1 MVRFPG
7 DELFPAGAS
16 RRYLGHPR
24 AGSGV
29 GRLDAGAVLR
39 SASTR
44 LGRHLRRGAPA
55 YGVLLIALL
64 LTGLAWYYVR
74 QNVEAQTHV
83 RFDETTQATQE
94 AIERRAKAYLDA
106 IFGARGLFYASQKV
120 DREEWEA
127 YARESQEKG
136 LLELR
141 PDLNPGG
148 ERSAY
153 FPLTFMAPS
162 NEANRRRVNLDV
174 YADPAHRS
182 AMDQA
187 RDSGLPRATGTVNV
201 LTKPGPNAIADL
213 ALRPGFAVYLPVY
226 REGEPQSTVAE
237 RRRALRGFVV
247 GFFTW
252 DGLLGG
258 VFGGGFDPAI
268 DFELYDSREVGSS
281 ERLFDSDGV
290 PRAGKPEVM
299 TLFSEESQIEV
310 AGREWSLYFA
320 TLPGFEKAAGSNLP
334 GFVLASGVAV
344 SLLLFGITLLL
355 VRNSTLAERA
365 SKDLED
371 ANSELEAFSY
381 SVSHDLRAP
390 LRSIDGFY

>member
-106 IFGARGLFYASQKV
+106 IFGARGLFYASESVTRQ
-120 DREEWEA
+120 EWDNYVEGIEPN
-127 YARESQEKG
+127 RRFKG
-136 LLELR
+136 LQALSYAERVEPGDRGDFARRARQEGLPDMQ
-141 PDLNPGG
+141 PDLANGG
-148 ERSAY
+148 ERPAY
-153 FPLTFMAPS
+153 FPITYTGPLDI
-162 NEANRRRVNLDV
+162 ANQERLNYDF
-174 YADPAHRS
+174 YAVAGHRE

-187 RDSGLPRATGTVNV
+187 RDTGSPRATKMVYV
-201 LTKPGPNAIADL
+201 LT
-213 ALRPGFAVYLPVY
+213 
-226 REGEPQSTVAE
+226 
-237 RRRALRGFVV
+237 
-247 GFFTW
+247 
-252 DGLLGG
+252 
-258 VFGGGFDPAI
+258 
-268 DFELYDSREVGSS
+268 
-281 ERLFDSDGV
+281 
-290 PRAGKPEVM
+290 
-299 TLFSEESQIEV
+299 
-310 AGREWSLYFA
+310 
-320 TLPGFEKAAGSNLP
+320 
-334 GFVLASGVAV
+334 
-344 SLLLFGITLLL
+344 
-355 VRNSTLAERA
+355 
-365 SKDLED
+365 
-371 ANSELEAFSY
+371 EAPP
-381 SVSHDLRAP
+381 SH
-390 LRSIDGFY
+390 